1 MNFSNI
7 ARQLSEENQPNPALE
22 ASKTSGE
29 KSLKGGEMQ
38 INKTNQRKDRQKAQM
53 ASQSNVP
60 QKSDVSFASEEAR
73 REREEVQMLESS
85 KSDWR
90 TELIEA
96 AQPDEQGNHPY
107 VDIMPNMNQKA
118 MDMKKKMAADKMA
131 GGKQAKMAEEMSIK
145 DQMAM
150 SAEAGKKR
158 NPNPDHRAIRGKM
171 LKLKPPAKDTRSDA
185 QKMTDATGPRKGS
198 NFRGD

>member
-29 KSLKGGEMQ
+29 KSLKGGERQ
-38 INKTNQRKDRQKAQM
+38 INNTNDRKDRQKAQM
-53 ASQSNVP
+53 ATQSSVP

-73 REREEVQMLESS
+73 RTREEVQMLESS

-96 AQPDEQGNHPY
+96 AQPDKQGNHPY

-158 NPNPDHRAIRGKM
+158 NPNPDHKAIRGKM
-171 LKLKPPAKDTRSDA
+171 LKLKPPAKDPRTDV
-185 QKMTDATGPRKGS
+185 QKMSDATGPRKGS